1 MPVARVGEFERRAL
15 EALKASDAAVLEAIR
30 TEKQIS
36 PATEE
41 KLKAFFADFV
51 KKFA

>member
-1 MPVARVGEFERRAL
+1 VARVGEFERRAL
-15 EALKASDAAVLEAIR
+15 EALKASDASVLDAIR
-30 TEKQIS
+30 NEKQIS

>member
-1 MPVARVGEFERRAL
+1 VRVKGADIL
-15 EALKASDAAVLEAIR
+15 ATIR

-41 KLKAFFADFV
+41 KLKAFLDGFIKVFV
-51 KKFA
+51 